1 MKQVLKVNTRKLSLQ
16 AEAQPSTFSNMK
28 RATWN
33 FLLSCRSARNYDTG
47 VSMNERKGKE
57 GMEGWIGWG
66 STVRAAAATM
76 GDAFFLRLSVR
87 FLVSIQV
94 FSISL
99 RAECRFH
106 SEMGSRDDHSQ
117 LCIFELPTV

>member
-1 MKQVLKVNTRKLSLQ
+1 
-16 AEAQPSTFSNMK
+16 
-28 RATWN
+28 
-33 FLLSCRSARNYDTG
+33 
-47 VSMNERKGKE
+47 MNERKGKE
-57 GMEGWIGWG
+57 GKEGWIGWG
-66 STVRAAAATM
+66 TVRAATM

-94 FSISL
+94 FSLSLSL

-106 SEMGSRDDHSQ
+106 SEMGSMDDHSQ